1 MSKES
6 RIIISGLSEEAAIKM
21 LPQLRREPL
30 SRGAKF
36 ELDHP
41 DPPSLLEKEYR
52 KVNDAF
58 DSLSEFANRSGEWE
72 WSDSTTKREV
82 ARDLSRLRK
91 QQAKLEGLFTL
102 LRDSIDALE
111 AGLKKLK

>member
-1 MSKES
+1 MKKES

-41 DPPSLLEKEYR
+41 DPPDLLEQEYG
-52 KVNDAF
+52 KVNS
-58 DSLSEFANRSGEWE
+58 SLADLEGWIQESAEWG
-72 WSDSTTKREV
+72 SSSTKKEV
-82 ARDLSRLRK
+82 ARDITRLRSSRK
-91 QQAKLEGLFTL
+91 ELEQLAAWFGET
-102 LRDSIDALE
+102 IDALE